1 MELSKRNEL
10 LLKLDEIDLVA
21 ADGQLEGIQSKDDQD
36 YRIYHQQIIE
46 VEKLICDEEFGE
58 AFSLLEK
65 VFNDYDFVFARD
77 YKIAAQLALYLEKKG
92 IALQYIKAGMAAGWQ
107 LKALEKNKYLA
118 QLRNEADWN
127 IIEQEYPDLQKE
139 YSASIDQ
146 STRENVREMFKKDQG
161 KALGA
166 LFRIGDKAQEKYA
179 MKKFAPHSEIQMT
192 NLIKILENQ
201 GYPGERLIGNDY
213 WMSTIISHH
222 NSISRSYAQMDTL
235 YSFIKPMLYQAIKE
249 GQISPYECA
258 MIDDWYIA
266 VSTNRTESGYG
277 FLNPPEQ
284 TTLSET
290 NLLRHRIGLRSIA
303 LRNNLVEVENNI
315 GMNFYLP
322 DWVEGII
329 EVE

>member
-1 MELSKRNEL
+1 
-10 LLKLDEIDLVA
+10 
-21 ADGQLEGIQSKDDQD
+21 
-36 YRIYHQQIIE
+36 
-46 VEKLICDEEFGE
+46 
-58 AFSLLEK
+58 
-65 VFNDYDFVFARD
+65 
-77 YKIAAQLALYLEKKG
+77 
-92 IALQYIKAGMAAGWQ
+92 
-107 LKALEKNKYLA
+107 
-118 QLRNEADWN
+118 
-127 IIEQEYPDLQKE
+127 
-139 YSASIDQ
+139 
-146 STRENVREMFKKDQG
+146 MFKKDQG

-192 NLIKILENQ
+192 KLIKILENQ

-222 NSISRSYAQMDTL
+222 NSISKSYAQKDTL

-249 GQISPYECA
+249 GQISPYEYA

-277 FLNPPEQ
+277 FLNLPDQ
-284 TTLSET
+284 ATLSET

-303 LRNNLVEVENNI
+303 LRNKLVEVENYT